1 MTSESLFGTRIVICG
16 DSCSGK
22 STLAQRLA
30 RTLDAP
36 FVELDALHWRKPN
49 WVPATDDEL
58 TAAIHEATHG
68 DRWVVAGN
76 YLRVAR
82 VALWPRATALIWLD
96 LPLRIVLPRIVRR
109 SWRRWRNHE
118 LLWGVN
124 YEDPWQHLRL
134 WETNRN
140 LFTYTV
146 TTHRGRQRE
155 FLEAIIDPR
164 FAHLRFV
171 RLRSTR
177 EIDAF
182 AQQFQQVRSP

>member
-1 MTSESLFGTRIVICG
+1 VPEQLLGPRIVVCG

-36 FVELDALHWRKPN
+36 YVELDALHWRKPN
-49 WVPATDDEL
+49 WEPATDEDL
-58 TAAIHEATHG
+58 TADINAATQG

-82 VALWPRATALIWLD
+82 EALWPRATALVWLD
-96 LPLRIVLPRIVRR
+96 LPLRIVLPRAVRR
-109 SWRRWRNHE
+109 SWRRWRTHE
-118 LLWGVN
+118 LLWGSN
-124 YEDPWQHLRL
+124 YEDPWQHLRV

-140 LFTYTV
+140 LFSYTV
-146 TTHRGRQRE
+146 TTHRRRQRE
-155 FLEAIIDPR
+155 FLAAMRDPR

-171 RLRSTR
+171 RLRSTG

-182 AQQFQQVRSP
+182 LEQFELIRSP